1 MPTPVLLQYPCRW
14 LRGAIQ
20 PVCVVCNAAGCS
32 NPEQSLG
39 AVVQGIPLP
48 TAESRRAG
56 WRYRHVVALLLVA
69 LLPPAIARDACEGA
83 DVAVLPTLLRVSA
96 NVWRVVAARG
106 EPEESNRGVTTQL
119 VLARDRDRLWLIG
132 SGPSPAFGAALSCAV
147 QRTTGHTVSDVVNTR
162 STPELA
168 MGNVA
173 FANARLWALPDVMAA
188 MQTRCLQC
196 QAQLRARLGIAGI
209 SLQPQ
214 LVRVPRDPVAAA
226 GVTTG
231 RLGPFEWRALE
242 RMPGERVLVLR
253 HCHDRIVVAQGLLW
267 ADDVPDLRDTR
278 SDTLLA
284 SWRTLLAFSAG
295 SRLLG
300 EQGGVVGPAAVGR
313 HITYLESLRRA
324 VEPSLIRGDLQGA
337 SGSALELTEFA
348 SLPGY
353 AIRHPINVQR
363 VWLELEP
370 TIFR

>member
-1 MPTPVLLQYPCRW
+1 MLISLSQQHSCRW

-20 PVCVVCNAAGCS
+20 LVSVVCNAAVCS
-32 NPEQSLG
+32 NPEQSPG
-39 AVVQGIPLP
+39 AEVQGIPLP
-48 TAESRRAG
+48 TAERRRAT
-56 WRYRHVVALLLVA
+56 WRYRHVVALLLMA
-69 LLPPAIARDACEGA
+69 LLPPAFARDACDGA
-83 DVAVLPTLLRVSA
+83 DVAGLPTILRVSP
-96 NVWRVVAARG
+96 NVWRVAAARG
-106 EPEESNRGVTTQL
+106 EPDESNRGVTIQL
-119 VLARDRDRLWLIG
+119 VLAHDRDRLWLIG

-147 QRTTGHTVSDVVNTR
+147 QRTIGHTVTDVVNTR

-173 FANARLWALPDVMAA
+173 FADARLWALPDVMVA

-196 QAQLRARLGIAGI
+196 QTQLRARLGIAGD

-214 LVRVPRDPVAAA
+214 LIRVPRDPVAAA
-226 GVTTG
+226 GATTG

-253 HCHDRIVVAQGLLW
+253 HRHDRIVVAQGLLW

-278 SDTLLA
+278 SDSLLA

-300 EQGGVVGPAAVGR
+300 EQGDLVDADAVSR
-313 HITYLESLRRA
+313 HISYLESLRHA
-324 VEPSLIRGDLQGA
+324 VEPSLLRGDLQGA
-337 SGSALELTEFA
+337 SGSALELPEFA
-348 SLPGY
+348 SLPSY